1 MSIKLKIT
9 KNVKNIYNSEVNV
22 RPLQITQDRTVFG
35 NVQVLEIVDLRH
47 IIFILDAAGVLDPP
61 I

>member
-1 MSIKLKIT
+1 M
-9 KNVKNIYNSEVNV
+9 NV
-22 RPLQITQDRTVFG
+22 RPLQITQHRTVFG
-35 NVQVLEIVDLRH
+35 NVQVLEIVNFRH